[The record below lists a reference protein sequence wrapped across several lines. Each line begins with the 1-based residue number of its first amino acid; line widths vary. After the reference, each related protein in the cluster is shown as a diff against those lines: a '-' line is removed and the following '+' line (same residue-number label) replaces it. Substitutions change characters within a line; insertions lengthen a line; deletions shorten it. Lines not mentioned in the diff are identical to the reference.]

1 MEQPMNNKRQYLAS
15 LSPSENQRLAILI
28 SEVIGALTKSNGCL
42 PDAVADWIAS
52 QSDDWFVSFVE
63 SAMRVPESQA
73 IALPVVAD
81 IRKALSKP
89 HMLILGETG
98 SGKST
103 LVKFLVASAS
113 CPSIVLDPHAA
124 PDDWQGM
131 KVIGAGRKYQD
142 IGDEVSR
149 LVALMDVRYDERS
162 NGQKQFIPLLVI
174 IDEFPAIASTLGKA
188 FTEQIMLLVRESR
201 KVAIKLVILSQ
212 GAEVKTLGI
221 DGQGSIRECFAIVAI
236 GKFATARAKSLNDD
250 AIKSMLAASKYPAML
265 DDLPCALPE
274 IDRLTLPRLPL
285 PPDYLSLLT
294 VSHVDS
300 LKPSF
305 SSVDNL
311 STLVNSSTCQ
321 QLSTALSTILDYA
334 KKQNGYLSARTVK
347 QNIRLFRDES
357 TAQIRAYF
365 QELSDKNYGTA
376 KGGNDNLEFIL
387 Y

>member
-1 MEQPMNNKRQYLAS
+1 MNKKRQYLAS

-28 SEVIGALTKSNGCL
+28 SEVISALTKSNGCL
-42 PDAVADWIAS
+42 PDAIAGWIAS
-52 QSDDWFVSFVE
+52 QDDDWFVSFVE
-63 SAMRVPESQA
+63 SAMRIPESHA

-149 LVALMDVRYDERS
+149 LVALMDARYDERS
-162 NGQKQFIPLLVI
+162 NGQKSFVPLLVI
-174 IDEFPAIASTLGKA
+174 IDEFPAIASTLGKS

-236 GKFATARAKSLNDD
+236 GKFATARAKSLGDES
-250 AIKSMLAASKYPAML
+250 IKSMLSASKYPAML

-274 IDRLTLPRLPL
+274 IDSLILPRLPL
-285 PPDYLSLLT
+285 PPDYQKLLT
-294 VSHVDS
+294 PTSTSTSAYNTVSALVGSQQALTDLHTSTSTNGSPDLELARKCKSLVDCG
-300 LKPSF
+300 KPHTWIVENVLGFKGRNF
-305 SSVDNL
+305 SQGKQKL
-311 STLVNSSTCQ
+311 S
-321 QLSTALSTILDYA
+321 
-334 KKQNGYLSARTVK
+334 
-347 QNIRLFRDES
+347 
-357 TAQIRAYF
+357 
-365 QELSDKNYGTA
+365 ELLA
-376 KGGNDNLEFIL
+376 V
-387 Y
+387 